1 MPTRNI
7 SFTPEQ
13 DAFIED
19 VVNSG
24 EYQNASEMVRDALR
38 VLQHRREEDTLKL
51 EALRLQIRAGAEA
64 LERGDYVEVAEQDL
78 GRYLGGLG
86 KTSST
91 LR

>member
-19 VVNSG
+19 VVQSG

-38 VLQHRREEDTLKL
+38 ALQQRREEDALKL
-51 EALRLQIRAGAEA
+51 EALRLQIRAGVEA
-64 LERGDYVEVAEQDL
+64 LDGGDYVEVAADDL
-78 GRYLGGLG
+78 DRYLDNLG
-86 KTSST
+86 TRPPKP
-91 LR
+91 R